1 MPDFKATRF
10 FAAAFALLS
19 GATILAL
26 SLVPEVGLASGALA
40 APSTNWAHLP
50 AYLLLSVLA
59 TLYAAPRN
67 LQVCARLAAWLVAFG
82 AAVELVQPLV
92 GRSLSVTD
100 LIFNIVGVAAGI
112 ALTCLALRL
121 PAPASVYAG
130 PR

>member
-1 MPDFKATRF
+1 MPNRRAARF

-59 TLYAAPRN
+59 TVYVAPRTIAAGMS
-67 LQVCARLAAWLVAFG
+67 LGLTLAAFSG
-82 AAVELVQPLV
+82 AIELIQPLV
-92 GRSLSVTD
+92 GRSLSLKD
-100 LIFNIVGVAAGI
+100 IIFNVVGVAAGI
-112 ALTCLALRL
+112 ALATLALRL
-121 PAPASVYAG
+121 PAGADAYA
-130 PR
+130 RSR

>member
-1 MPDFKATRF
+1 MPNPKAARF

-50 AYLLLSVLA
+50 AYLLLSALA
-59 TLYAAPRN
+59 TLYVAPRS
-67 LQVCARLAAWLVAFG
+67 LRACARLGALLVIFG
-82 AAVELVQPLV
+82 AVVELAQPLV
-92 GRSLSVTD
+92 GRSLSATD
-100 LIFNIVGVAAGI
+100 LVFNVLGVAAGI

-121 PAPASVYAG
+121 PVPIAYG
-130 PR
+130 RPR

>member
-1 MPDFKATRF
+1 MPNRRAAQF

-59 TLYAAPRN
+59 TMYAAPRTAVSAMS
-67 LQVCARLAAWLVAFG
+67 LGLVLVAFSG
-82 AAVELVQPLV
+82 AIELIQPLV
-92 GRSLSVTD
+92 GRSLSLKD
-100 LIFNIVGVAAGI
+100 FIFNVLGVAGGI
-112 ALTCLALRL
+112 ALGTLALRL
-121 PAPASVYAG
+121 SANATVYA
-130 PR
+130 RSR